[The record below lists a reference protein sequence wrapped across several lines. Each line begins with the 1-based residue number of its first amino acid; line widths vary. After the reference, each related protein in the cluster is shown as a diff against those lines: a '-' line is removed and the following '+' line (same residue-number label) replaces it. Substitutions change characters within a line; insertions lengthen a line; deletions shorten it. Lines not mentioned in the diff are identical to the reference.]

1 MDEQDAFDALSDPP
15 PTINSREW
23 MDSVLRTRC
32 KISKLWPHQLDL
44 AMENNQKNDVLC
56 VVATGMGKTV
66 ILQAGPIA
74 ADARGETGIGL
85 IIVPT
90 KVLVEQQG
98 EVATA

>member
-1 MDEQDAFDALSDPP
+1 
-15 PTINSREW
+15 
-23 MDSVLRTRC
+23 
-32 KISKLWPHQLDL
+32 
-44 AMENNQKNDVLC
+44 MEINQKKDVFC

-90 KVLVEQQG
+90 KVLVEQQ
-98 EVATA
+98 VRN